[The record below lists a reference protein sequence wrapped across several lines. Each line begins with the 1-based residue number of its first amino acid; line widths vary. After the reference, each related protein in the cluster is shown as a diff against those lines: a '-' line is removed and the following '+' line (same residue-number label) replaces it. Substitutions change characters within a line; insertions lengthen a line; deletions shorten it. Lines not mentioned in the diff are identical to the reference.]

1 MKHKIRD
8 YVVFYFRLLI
18 AGAIF
23 LLGTGYWW
31 KPNYSV
37 NYTHGD
43 RKNIPK
49 EGGGWHMTYHH
60 SGEGRPVVI
69 FPGLGRSSTDFE
81 ELTLKLNQAG
91 YETIS
96 MEMEINGFS
105 QNNFDGVG
113 EELAKLVDHTVKD
126 RSYCLIGHDFGSDI
140 IRQFVPKQT
149 DSKIQ
154 AAILIAPAGES
165 IDEYYLKKRRRLY
178 NHWQPPHRRLNAMK
192 ELYFYEDSVVPENWK
207 KEWRGWRASTQAYI
221 YDNSEREAWAD
232 NNQIPVLMLH
242 GENDPVH
249 SADDALKSM
258 RDQNILNID
267 VKIVPKTSRAFIPEQ
282 PTLLASETIEFL
294 NKHCRS

>member
-1 MKHKIRD
+1 MIHKIRTFLRFC
-8 YVVFYFRLLI
+8 YIFLVVS
-18 AGAIF
+18 AIF

-37 NYTHGD
+37 SVNYGEI
-43 RKNIPK
+43 KNVPK

-69 FPGLGRSSTDFE
+69 FPGLGRRFSDFE
-81 ELTLKLNQAG
+81 GLVLKLNQAG
-91 YETIS
+91 YETII
-96 MEMEINGFS
+96 MNMEINGYS
-105 QNNFDGVG
+105 ENNFDGVS
-113 EELAKLVDHTVKD
+113 EELAKLVDYTVKD

-149 DSKIQ
+149 DSQIQ
-154 AAILIAPAGES
+154 AAIFIAPTGEN

-207 KEWRGWRASTQAYI
+207 KEWRGWLASSQAYI
-221 YDNSEREAWAD
+221 YDNSEREAWAN

-242 GENDPVH
+242 GQHDSIH
-249 SADDALKSM
+249 SDEDALKSM

-267 VKIVPKTSRAFIPEQ
+267 VRIVPKTSRAFIPEQ
-282 PTLLASETIEFL
+282 PTLLASETIGFL
-294 NKHCRS
+294 NKYCRS